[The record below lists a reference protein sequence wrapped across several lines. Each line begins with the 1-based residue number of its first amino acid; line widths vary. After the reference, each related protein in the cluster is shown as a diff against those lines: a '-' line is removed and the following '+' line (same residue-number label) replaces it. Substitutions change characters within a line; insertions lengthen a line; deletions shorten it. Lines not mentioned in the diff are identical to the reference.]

1 MSLDTQKFIDMMRE
15 DHYRDGKWEIFN
27 DALIAADAIIAG
39 GAVLAAYNQDSMYI
53 NDVDIYIHASK
64 TLKFVD
70 DLDKSILNYRI
81 SYGNY
86 IAPAYDQSFFR
97 RNNILARFTLKQRYE
112 WDSRSES
119 RQHRV
124 PDIDIII
131 IPDTIPILSVVKNF
145 DLTFCEIWYD
155 AATAKVSAVDPAG
168 ILAKTGMLKK
178 DYVENMLV
186 YLNRFTI
193 KRVEKYVRKG
203 FTISYDCDTH
213 YTFVKKSKNVLSPEE
228 WVVYK
233 LYQFIV
239 FGTIRHR
246 TDKEKSLEIVC
257 NHPLSKYTLSDF
269 ESILPA
275 LKTTMSSSMLR
286 GVTDNKSLYLKILYY
301 SEFYSS
307 DRSKRVLPPKY
318 LQYIEDILGISRQNI
333 LDYRPPR
340 PVPAPAP
347 APPAPVKPI
356 KPDVKAFDFSDV
368 GDDID
373 ENTFTNT
380 TCKDLIMQDDSK
392 NILEHLS
399 EDADTFLFVSKNPL
413 VGFDVLCFEKSSI
426 EYIIKDKNNW
436 LYECTGPIK
445 PTLHDPNAK
454 SADLYGRDTY
464 VKLPND
470 ETGLNAF
477 IPLVQLK
484 KILKRNH
491 KIYYIEFEKDITHS
505 IGWKNSFGP
514 SRHANWVGANHCQG
528 KSNILV
534 YTLKVCRDPVRC
546 IKSLSEWGRPA
557 ATSQDDM
564 YQDSLEADEDDE
576 DDEDRD
582 EEQAQQEEREEAE
595 FEEQSELARLQ
606 LEARRLEA
614 RRLEEAGDEEEDEH
628 EEDEDYRELD
638 LEDDPRD
645 HH

>member
-39 GAVLAAYNQDSMYI
+39 GAVLAAYNQDSRDI

-246 TDKEKSLEIVC
+246 TDKEKSLKIVC

-301 SEFYSS
+301 SEFYHVH
-307 DRSKRVLPPKY
+307 RLPVKY
-318 LQYIEDILGISRQNI
+318 LEYIQTVLGISLQNI
-333 LDYRPPR
+333 QEYRPPR
-340 PVPAPAP
+340 PVPAPARAP
-347 APPAPVKPI
+347 ASIPPRYTPI
-356 KPDVKAFDFSDV
+356 KPDVNTFDFSNV

-380 TCKDLIMQDDSK
+380 TCKDLIMQDDSV
-392 NILEHLS
+392 NILEYLS
-399 EDADTFLFVSKNPL
+399 ESGTFLFVSKNPL
-413 VGFDVLCFEKSSI
+413 VGAGFDVLCFEKSSI

-436 LYECTGPIK
+436 FYECNGPIRADG
-445 PTLHDPNAK
+445 TK
-454 SADLYGRDTY
+454 SAGIYDRETY
-464 VKLPND
+464 IKIPAD
-470 ETGLNAF
+470 ETTGLNAF

-514 SRHANWVGANHCQG
+514 SRYANWVSANHCQG
-528 KSNILV
+528 GSNILV

-557 ATSQDDM
+557 ATSQDDI
-564 YQDSLEADEDDE
+564 YQDSLEANEDD
-576 DDEDRD
+576 DRD
-582 EEQAQQEEREEAE
+582 EQQAQQEEREQAE
-595 FEEQSELARLQ
+595 FEDQSELARLQ
-606 LEARRLEA
+606 LEAR
-614 RRLEEAGDEEEDEH
+614 LEEAGDESDDLQPRRLFDEEDEQD
-628 EEDEDYRELD
+628 EEES
-638 LEDDPRD
+638 
-645 HH
+645 

>member
-1 MSLDTQKFIDMMRE
+1 MSLDTQKFIDMMQQNY
-15 DHYRDGKWEIFN
+15 YRDGKWKILN

-97 RNNILARFTLKQRYE
+97 RNNILARFTLQQRYE
-112 WDSRSES
+112 WDSRTES

-203 FTISYDCDTH
+203 FTISYDCARS
-213 YTFVKKSKNVLSPEE
+213 YTFAKKSKNVLSPEE

-233 LYQFIV
+233 LYQYIV
-239 FGTIRHR
+239 FGAFGRR

-257 NHPLSKYTLSDF
+257 NYPLSKYTLSDF
-269 ESILPA
+269 ERILPD

-301 SEFYSS
+301 SNFYHVP
-307 DRSKRVLPPKY
+307 RLPVKY
-318 LQYIEDILGISRQNI
+318 LEYIQTVLGISLQNI
-333 LDYRPPR
+333 QEYRPPR
-340 PVPAPAP
+340 PVPAPARAP
-347 APPAPVKPI
+347 ASIPPRYTPI
-356 KPDVKAFDFSDV
+356 KPDVNTFDFSNV

-380 TCKDLIMQDDSK
+380 TCKDLIMQDDSV
-392 NILEHLS
+392 NILEYLS
-399 EDADTFLFVSKNPL
+399 ESDTFLFVSKNPL
-413 VGFDVLCFEKSSI
+413 VGVGFDVLCFEKSSI

-436 LYECTGPIK
+436 FYECTGPIN
-445 PTLHDPNAK
+445 PTKFDPNAK
-454 SADLYGRDTY
+454 SAGIYDRETY
-464 VKLPND
+464 IKIPAD
-470 ETGLNAF
+470 ETTGLNAF

-505 IGWKNSFGP
+505 ISWKNSFGP
-514 SRHANWVGANHCQG
+514 SRHANWVSANHCQG
-528 KSNILV
+528 GSNILV

-557 ATSQDDM
+557 ATSEDDM
-564 YQDSLEADEDDE
+564 YQDSLESDED

-582 EEQAQQEEREEAE
+582 EQQAQQEEREQAE
-595 FEEQSELARLQ
+595 FEDQSEELARLQ
-606 LEARRLEA
+606 LEEVGDESDVLQPRRLF
-614 RRLEEAGDEEEDEH
+614 DEEEDE
-628 EEDEDYRELD
+628 EERELD

-645 HH
+645 YH

>member
-1 MSLDTQKFIDMMRE
+1 MR
-15 DHYRDGKWEIFN
+15 
-27 DALIAADAIIAG
+27 
-39 GAVLAAYNQDSMYI
+39 
-53 NDVDIYIHASK
+53 SK
-64 TLKFVD
+64 
-70 DLDKSILNYRI
+70 I
-81 SYGNY
+81 
-86 IAPAYDQSFFR
+86 
-97 RNNILARFTLKQRYE
+97 E
-112 WDSRSES
+112 WDSSQGEFLHS
-119 RQHRV
+119 S

-131 IPDTIPILSVVKNF
+131 LPDEIHILSVVKNF

-155 AATAKVSAVDPAG
+155 AATATVSAVDPAG
-168 ILAKTGMLKK
+168 ILVKTGMLKK

-193 KRVEKYVRKG
+193 KRVEKYVKRG

-239 FGTIRHR
+239 FGTIRYR
-246 TDKEKSLEIVC
+246 TDKEKSLQIVC

-286 GVTDNKSLYLKILYY
+286 GVTNNKSLYLKILYY
-301 SEFYSS
+301 SEFYSANLIP
-307 DRSKRVLPPKY
+307 DK
-318 LQYIEDILGISRQNI
+318 YIEYIQTVLGISLQNI
-333 LDYRPPR
+333 VDYRPPR
-340 PVPAPAP
+340 PVPAPARAP
-347 APPAPVKPI
+347 APAPAPASIPPRYTPI
-356 KPDVKAFDFSDV
+356 KPDVNTFDFSNV

-380 TCKDLIMQDDSK
+380 TCKDLIMQDDSV
-392 NILEHLS
+392 NILEYLS
-399 EDADTFLFVSKNPL
+399 ESGTFLFVSKNPL
-413 VGFDVLCFEKSSI
+413 IGAGFDVLCFEKSSI

-454 SADLYGRDTY
+454 SAGIYDRETY

-477 IPLVQLK
+477 IPLIQLK

-528 KSNILV
+528 GSNILL

-564 YQDSLEADEDDE
+564 YQDSLEADED

-645 HH
+645 YH

>member
-64 TLKFVD
+64 ALNFVD
-70 DLDKSILNYRI
+70 VLDKSILNYRVG
-81 SYGNY
+81 YRNY

-97 RNNILARFTLKQRYE
+97 RNNILARFTLFQRYE
-112 WDSRSES
+112 WDNRSES
-119 RQHRV
+119 RQPRV

-557 ATSQDDM
+557 ATSEDDM